1 MKHMNH
7 LFIPSSFRRRQLEIG
22 VKRKESMLVK
32 NLHNGGLEIYR
43 KGNFFLWV

>member
-7 LFIPSSFRRRQLEIG
+7 LFIPSSFRRHQLEIG

-43 KGNFFLWV
+43 KGNFFLWI